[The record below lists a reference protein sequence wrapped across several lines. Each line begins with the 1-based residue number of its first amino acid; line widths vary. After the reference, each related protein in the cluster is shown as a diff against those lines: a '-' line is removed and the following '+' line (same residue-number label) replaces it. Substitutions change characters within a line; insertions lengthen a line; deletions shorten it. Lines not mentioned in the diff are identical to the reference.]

1 MIPTEEPIGPPDPLP
16 YPSDDPTGIF
26 VNLCVGS
33 VKGVFYSSNLISFF
47 SFVFIRSQ
55 TIDHWFCG
63 ISLDDANTICKQHC
77 PTATECP
84 MSQSKS
90 WQDAVVGGGG
100 GYRISRFVELICSS
114 LLCSMFFRYKMRV
127 SNAQPNASADTSPNV
142 SHSI

>member
-100 GYRISRFVELICSS
+100 DIEFHASLNSSVRPGFVVCFFGTKCESR
-114 LLCSMFFRYKMRV
+114 
-127 SNAQPNASADTSPNV
+127 THSPTPPPT
-142 SHSI
+142 HRPT